1 MTYKPVF
8 EESVNRN
15 DVVGDLFASSQH
27 PSFASMRSR
36 SPSRFSILREPS
48 RARNLIMFMQS
59 GVDVDYTGNEKL
71 NHIVHSDFYVS
82 TMAGIPA
89 TPSPEKQS
97 THHSLHHSHHH
108 HGTSNNAFNRQVKL
122 YGRQNEIIKIFS
134 LLFPGNPSSVSAA
147 PSGSMSAGKAE
158 LHKVGSHGNNFG
170 EGNSSTHSN
179 SYYFDVDSRA
189 TMVAVCGA
197 GGTGKTA
204 LVSSIGQKLFVMSRK
219 DPKLNVVVLQNR
231 SSSLNSKVPLNTWRP
246 LILDLL
252 KTLTQ
257 RARGEGSGRIKK
269 GSARISMKADYIAG
283 LDQLLPL
290 MDPENRKLKPLLLTA
305 LGLGGENEQQ
315 GGDLANMSAKVKLQK
330 CAELIIELVNLS
342 AGMLNKLLCFLM

>member
-1 MTYKPVF
+1 
-8 EESVNRN
+8 
-15 DVVGDLFASSQH
+15 
-27 PSFASMRSR
+27 
-36 SPSRFSILREPS
+36 
-48 RARNLIMFMQS
+48 
-59 GVDVDYTGNEKL
+59 
-71 NHIVHSDFYVS
+71 
-82 TMAGIPA
+82 
-89 TPSPEKQS
+89 
-97 THHSLHHSHHH
+97 
-108 HGTSNNAFNRQVKL
+108 VKL

-134 LLFPGNPSSVSAA
+134 LMFPGNSSSNSAA
-147 PSGSMSAGKAE
+147 PSGSMSAGKPE
-158 LHKVGSHGNNFG
+158 LHKSSTPGSNSG
-170 EGNSSTHSN
+170 EGHNSTNN
-179 SYYFDVDSRA
+179 SYCFDVDSRA
-189 TMVAVCGA
+189 TMVAICGA

-269 GSARISMKADYIAG
+269 NSARISMKADYIAG

-290 MDPENRKLKPLLLTA
+290 MSPENRKLKPLLLTA

-315 GGDLANMSAKVKLQK
+315 VGDLSNMSAKVKLQK